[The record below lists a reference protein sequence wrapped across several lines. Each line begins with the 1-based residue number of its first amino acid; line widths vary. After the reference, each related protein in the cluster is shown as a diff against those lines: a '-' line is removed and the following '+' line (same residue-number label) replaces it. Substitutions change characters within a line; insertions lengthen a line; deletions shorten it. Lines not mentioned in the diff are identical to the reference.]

1 MHHSRTL
8 IELSASVEALAF
20 NEEGLRKL
28 KKGDDIKGAGA
39 VTAAIV
45 SSLIA
50 SAPQIIKAISDVRK
64 ANTEK
69 SSGKIGGRYTK
80 RCGGSNVNK
89 LYCLSEL
96 SEDKLNELGTVM
108 KKIRG

>member
-1 MHHSRTL
+1 MIDL
-8 IELSASVEALAF
+8 PAGALAF

-69 SSGKIGGRYTK
+69 ASGKITIHTQFSDSVWRKQWHMDDISYSFVSSATSVLK
-80 RCGGSNVNK
+80 FFMYS
-89 LYCLSEL
+89 
-96 SEDKLNELGTVM
+96 
-108 KKIRG
+108 

>member
-1 MHHSRTL
+1 MKKSSKMVFSNTRL
-8 IELSASVEALAF
+8 PVETIAF
-20 NEEGLRKL
+20 NEEGLRRL

-64 ANTEK
+64 GNREK
-69 SSGKIGGRYTK
+69 ACGKA
-80 RCGGSNVNK
+80 
-89 LYCLSEL
+89 
-96 SEDKLNELGTVM
+96 DKEAHSV
-108 KKIRG
+108 